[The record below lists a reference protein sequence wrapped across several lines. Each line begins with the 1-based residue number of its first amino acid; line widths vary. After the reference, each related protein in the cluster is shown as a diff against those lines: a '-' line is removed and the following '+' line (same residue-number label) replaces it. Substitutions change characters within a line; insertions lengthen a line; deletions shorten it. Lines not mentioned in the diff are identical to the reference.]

1 VRKSLIVFLPPTIFG
16 GGIIIIMEE
25 SNNFIIAG
33 LQKTSLIDYPRK
45 ISAILFTQGCNFRC
59 RYCHNP
65 ELIPFNQEMIF
76 NISENDVL
84 NFLKTRKHKVEA
96 LCITGGEPL
105 LQPGLKSF
113 LQKVKKMKYKV
124 KLDTNGSNFEL
135 LKNLI
140 EEKLVDYIAM
150 DYKAHRDL
158 FETITGGNGIY
169 ASIEKTRN
177 YLIDSRLK
185 YEFRITILPKLFT
198 DLDIEKIA
206 QELRGAKLV
215 YLQNFHD
222 NGKLLDESLVGETGF
237 PVDKLKEYQ
246 KIMKK
251 YVKKC
256 GIRN

>member
-1 VRKSLIVFLPPTIFG
+1 MQI
-16 GGIIIIMEE
+16 
-25 SNNFIIAG
+25 SNNFQIAG
-33 LQKTSLIDYPRK
+33 LQKTSLIDYPKK

-65 ELIPFNQEMIF
+65 ELIPFNQGMIF
-76 NISENDVL
+76 NITENDVL
-84 NFLKTRKHKVEA
+84 NFLKSRKHKIEA

-105 LQPGLKSF
+105 LQSGLKEF
-113 LQKVKKMKYKV
+113 IQKVKKMKYKV

-150 DYKAHRDL
+150 DYKAHFDL
-158 FETITGGNGIY
+158 FGTITQVPESMFKEI
-169 ASIEKTRN
+169 SKTKD
-177 YLIDSRLK
+177 YLINSKLK
-185 YEFRITILPKLFT
+185 YEFRITILPKFFN
-198 DLDIEKIA
+198 DDDILKLA
-206 QELRGAKLV
+206 QELKGAKLV

-222 NGKLLDESLVGETGF
+222 NGKLLDESLAGELGF
-237 PVDKLKEYQ
+237 TINKLKDFQ

-256 GIRN
+256 GIRD